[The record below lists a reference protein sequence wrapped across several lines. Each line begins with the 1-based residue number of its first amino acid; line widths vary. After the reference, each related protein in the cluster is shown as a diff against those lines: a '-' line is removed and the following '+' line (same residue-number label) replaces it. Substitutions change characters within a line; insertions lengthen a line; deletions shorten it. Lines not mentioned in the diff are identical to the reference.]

1 MLRKSVTALA
11 AVATIGAAAL
21 TPAQAGYKG
30 KYKYKYIAPLVIGTA
45 IVVTSA
51 AVASSCWRY
60 GWYRGAYV
68 RWWVCD

>member
-1 MLRKSVTALA
+1 MLRKSIIALA

-21 TPAQAGYKG
+21 TPTEAAAKG
-30 KYKYKYIAPLVIGTA
+30 KYKFYAGRWIVGTA
-45 IVVTSA
+45 IIVSTA
-51 AVASSCWRY
+51 AVASSCWRC